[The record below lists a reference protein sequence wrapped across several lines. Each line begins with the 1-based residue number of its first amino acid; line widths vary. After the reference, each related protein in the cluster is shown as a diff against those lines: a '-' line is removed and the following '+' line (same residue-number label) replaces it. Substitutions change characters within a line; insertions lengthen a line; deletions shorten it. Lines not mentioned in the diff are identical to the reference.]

1 MERLIKQVFGKIT
14 YEFFIQQPN
23 TTTMPVNLS
32 SSRYWAE
39 FVKSLRDSLQI
50 SQSQFSE
57 RLDIDQAT
65 VSRWERGLCEPHYE
79 MRKILHEIAS
89 HAGLET
95 FENLTNTVNFSPFP
109 MILVDR
115 WQRIYAASMSSGF
128 KTEQMVTHQ
137 TPTEERAFLQQFID
151 RLTAAGFWEGGC
163 QKFDYEFR
171 TEAEIRRAVVTSVE
185 IQGEIFALVQKAW

>member
-1 MERLIKQVFGKIT
+1 
-14 YEFFIQQPN
+14 
-23 TTTMPVNLS
+23 MPVNLFS
-32 SSRYWAE
+32 SHYWAE
-39 FVKSLRDSLQI
+39 FVKSLRDSLQL

-57 RLDIDQAT
+57 RLEIDQAT

-89 HAGLET
+89 HSGLET
-95 FENLTNTVNFSPFP
+95 FEYLTNTVNFSPFP

-128 KTEQMVTHQ
+128 KTDQTVTDQ
-137 TPTEERAFLQQFID
+137 TSPEERAFLQQFID
-151 RLTAAGFWEGGC
+151 RLTAAGLWEGGC

>member
-1 MERLIKQVFGKIT
+1 
-14 YEFFIQQPN
+14 
-23 TTTMPVNLS
+23 MPVNLS
-32 SSRYWAE
+32 SSRYWAKLI
-39 FVKSLRDSLQI
+39 KSLRDSLQI

-57 RLDIDQAT
+57 RLDIDQTT
-65 VSRWERGLCEPHYE
+65 VSRWERGLCEPKYE
-79 MRKILHEIAS
+79 MRKILHEMAC

-95 FENLTNTVNFSPFP
+95 FESLTNAVNFSPFP

-115 WQRIYAASMSSGF
+115 WQKVYAASMSSGF
-128 KTEQMVTHQ
+128 KTDQAVTDQ
-137 TPTEERAFLQQFID
+137 TPTEERAFLQQFIG